1 MTAGR
6 SGFAGKPIDEDKL
19 IWKKEYN
26 REHKQHGIYVA
37 AIIPAFNEA
46 PRIMNVLDVLRK
58 DPLVDEVIVVDDGS
72 EDDTGEIAQKAG
84 IRALKH
90 SSNRGKGAAL
100 ATGLQACTHAS
111 HFLFLDADL
120 VGLTHEHVAALL
132 KPVLKAPGP
141 MMSIGVFT
149 KGRPFL
155 DLAQHLTPILNG
167 QRCINRQFADT
178 LPDISPSRF
187 GVEVLL
193 NRHSRLAGLPY
204 VYLPLRGLTHVPKEE
219 KYGLLRGFVARIGM
233 YKDALIWA
241 FRRIPAPN
249 ARKLNDVRCHVSPGV
264 PKRR

>member
-1 MTAGR
+1 MAPDRLGFNDKFEVTPERA
-6 SGFAGKPIDEDKL
+6 GFADKSIDEDKL
-19 IWKKEYN
+19 VDEK
-26 REHKQHGIYVA
+26 EHKDRRHGIYVA

-46 PRIMNVLDVLRK
+46 PRVMSVIDVLKK
-58 DPLVDEVIVVDDGS
+58 DPLVDELVVVDDGS
-72 EDDTGEIAQKAG
+72 KDNTGEVARKAG
-84 IRALKH
+84 IRTLRH
-90 SSNRGKGAAL
+90 PSNLGKGAAL
-100 ATGLQACTHAS
+100 ATGLRACAGAS

-132 KPVLKAPGP
+132 KPVLEASGP

-167 QRCINRQFADT
+167 QRCINRQFADV

-193 NRHSRLAGLPY
+193 NRYSRHAGLPY

-219 KYGLLRGFVARIGM
+219 KYGLLRGFIARIGM
-233 YKDALIWA
+233 YKDVFMWA
-241 FRRIPAPN
+241 FRRIQAP
-249 ARKLNDVRCHVSPGV
+249 D
-264 PKRR
+264 